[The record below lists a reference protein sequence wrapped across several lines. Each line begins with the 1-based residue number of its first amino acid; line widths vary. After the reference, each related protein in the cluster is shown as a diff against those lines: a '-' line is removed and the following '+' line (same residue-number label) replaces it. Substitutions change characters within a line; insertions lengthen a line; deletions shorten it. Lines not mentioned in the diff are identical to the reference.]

1 MWLYIPDMNA
11 CATSPFAPEAAL
23 STSASIW
30 QCQALGRSLAWRGKP
45 SPAPIWLRRWSK
57 VPWLRRLCGAMPEP
71 SRLVALEDAWIASLA
86 EFPASRIP
94 LPESGSDGMTS
105 AISGQRS
112 GASLSR
118 PARGARSS
126 KTCPAW
132 SHPAGLPVSGE
143 TFAGWVLWLR
153 QDSSARKR
161 LVRAMAAR
169 GSSCSPSINLPSQG
183 GGWPTATANDC
194 NGSGP
199 TLMRKDGK
207 MRGDRLDYAAEQIWS
222 TPRASDGEKGGPHQS
237 FTAGGVPLPAMT
249 ARWPTPISLSF
260 DGSHQPGNSRSG
272 NKMLEIAA
280 NWPTIRA
287 AEAGQYQY
295 DRGDRGKRRPTL
307 TGAVAIGPSLHPFRQ
322 MPSGETSLQPILS
335 AFRRY
340 RATTCSVMKS
350 ELRWL
355 IRRSIRAE
363 KQGWRRVFTRPS
375 FRRRLNP
382 RFVEWLMG
390 WPDHWTQHASTGS
403 ACSAMALS
411 RYRQRMRSALLA
423 LPLPGEPAMM
433 QPDLFGEAR

>member
-1 MWLYIPDMNA
+1 
-11 CATSPFAPEAAL
+11 
-23 STSASIW
+23 
-30 QCQALGRSLAWRGKP
+30 
-45 SPAPIWLRRWSK
+45 
-57 VPWLRRLCGAMPEP
+57 
-71 SRLVALEDAWIASLA
+71 
-86 EFPASRIP
+86 
-94 LPESGSDGMTS
+94 
-105 AISGQRS
+105 
-112 GASLSR
+112 
-118 PARGARSS
+118 
-126 KTCPAW
+126 
-132 SHPAGLPVSGE
+132 
-143 TFAGWVLWLR
+143 
-153 QDSSARKR
+153 
-161 LVRAMAAR
+161 
-169 GSSCSPSINLPSQG
+169 
-183 GGWPTATANDC
+183 
-194 NGSGP
+194 
-199 TLMRKDGK
+199 

-249 ARWPTPISLSF
+249 ARWPTPMSLSF
-260 DGSHQPGNSRSG
+260 DGSHQPGNNRSG

-280 NWPTIRA
+280 NWLTPNTVDSKGGSRQSPGQIQLTHQASNWPTIRA

-295 DRGDRGKRRPTL
+295 DRCDRGKRRPTL

-375 FRRRLNP
+375 FRRHLNP
-382 RFVEWLMG
+382 RFAEWLMG

-433 QPDLFGEAR
+433 QPDLFGEAM